1 MNLTLFID
9 GASRGNPGRA
19 AIGVALYDGEGK
31 AIKEVGLPIGITTN
45 NVAEYVALLYG
56 LTEALLWRVKP
67 APVGSKPDKGSEQEP
82 APACSQ
88 QGSITV
94 YSDSELVINQVT
106 GRFQVKNEDI
116 KRLHLLAK
124 HLISGFE
131 KVSFEHLSHDE
142 NKTAD
147 SLANKALDNK

>member
-56 LTEALLWRVKP
+56 LTEALLWRGKSLS
-67 APVGSKPDKGSEQEP
+67 AYAEASADKSTP
-82 APACSQ
+82 
-88 QGSITV
+88 SITV